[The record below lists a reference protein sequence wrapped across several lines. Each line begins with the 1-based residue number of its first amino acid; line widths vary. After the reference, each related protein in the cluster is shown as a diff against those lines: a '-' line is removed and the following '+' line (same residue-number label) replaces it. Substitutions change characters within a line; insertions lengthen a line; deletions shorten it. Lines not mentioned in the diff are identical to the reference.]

1 MIRLRI
7 LGCSGGIG
15 GPTRRTTSYAL
26 NDTVLIDAG
35 TGVGELSLDELAR
48 IDHVVLTHAHLD
60 HIACL
65 PLMADSVTALRTTPL
80 QVWAL
85 PAVIDILATHVF
97 NDLVWPDFTKIP
109 DTSNPFVKL
118 NPLPADGPLELAGL
132 QITPLPA
139 SHGIPAC
146 GYRVE
151 RDGVAIAFSGD
162 TADCPAFWE
171 KLEGDLA
178 LRAVIVECSYPSRM
192 VDMAHLSMHLDA
204 GALKGR
210 LAALPGSTAAILIHR
225 KPGLEEEITREWHH
239 WHALHTSC
247 DLRLPLHGQVYAFSS
262 TARPVQRMADDDA
275 KTAGPH
281 SPD

>member
-35 TGVGELSLDELAR
+35 TGVGDLSLDELAR

-65 PLMADSVTALRTTPL
+65 PLMADSVIALRTTPL

-85 PAVIDILATHVF
+85 PDVIGILAKHVF

-109 DTSNPFVKL
+109 DPSNPFVTL
-118 NPLPADGPLELAGL
+118 NPLPTDRPLKVAGL
-132 QITPLPA
+132 QFTPLPA

-151 RDGVAIAFSGD
+151 RDGVALAFSGD
-162 TADCPAFWE
+162 TGDCPAFWE
-171 KLEGDLA
+171 KLEGDDA
-178 LRAVIVECSYPSRM
+178 LRAVVVECSYPSRM
-192 VDMAHLSMHLDA
+192 ADMALLTMHMDESS
-204 GALKGR
+204 LKDR
-210 LAALPGSTAAILIHR
+210 LAALPASTAAILIHR
-225 KPGLEEEITREWHH
+225 KPGLEDEIMREWQH
-239 WHALHTSC
+239 WHALHADC
-247 DLRLPLHGQVYAFSS
+247 DLRLPLHGQVYTFSA
-262 TARPVQRMADDDA
+262 TATPV
-275 KTAGPH
+275 
-281 SPD
+281 